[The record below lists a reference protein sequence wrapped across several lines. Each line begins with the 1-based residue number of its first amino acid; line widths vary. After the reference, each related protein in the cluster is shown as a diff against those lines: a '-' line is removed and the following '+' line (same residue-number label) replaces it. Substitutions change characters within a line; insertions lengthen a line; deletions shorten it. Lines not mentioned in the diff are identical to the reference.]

1 MKYKIGDWIVYI
13 DKNYSK
19 WWKEQSGI
27 SLYGKIGKIIG
38 IDNDSL
44 RYLIEFKE
52 FIDSHDSNGKGKD
65 GHCQWCVDIEIISLD
80 QLKLKKL
87 LEEK

>member
-1 MKYKIGDWIVYI
+1 MKYKIGDWIVFI
-13 DKNYSK
+13 NKERSK
-19 WWKEQSGI
+19 WWKEKYET

-38 IDNDSL
+38 IVKKHKL
-44 RYLIEFKE
+44 YLIEFKE